1 MNGRDGRYDSGEDDA
16 DWLLSQLGSGRR
28 PDLEGRT
35 APNPP
40 VASAPQQPAEPVSP
54 PPMERP
60 RRRSEESLDWFSLA
74 EPADDTDAAT
84 RALPVV
90 GEPFQRRDDAQ
101 QPPAQPE
108 WDQQHAWEPQAPAW
122 NQPPAWD
129 DRRPPMP
136 PRAPQHP
143 GAQDRL
149 TSVEPPVGAPVPPAF
164 GGPPAP
170 PPGPV
175 TPPANFALTWGE
187 QQPVESEDDLR
198 AAFRRLSEPSSQGP
212 RDDRA
217 AAPAAEGHGLDHH
230 ADPDAGQPPFGGF
243 APPPVSRQ
251 SFTPVPPPP
260 AGQAFPPARTDFDDE
275 LWSALNE
282 EPQETDA
289 APQAWEPYGD
299 GRGYSDEQ
307 AYADASGQD
316 DRGYAEQDY
325 GDGPYADEPDARAGY
340 PAQGFPA
347 QGYADQGY
355 SEQGYSEQGF
365 AAQGR
370 EGDDGYAAP
379 GFGDG
384 ANPFEAYDRRFGDD
398 GSDDRRFDDAGLD
411 PRWFDGS
418 AVDGPPAR
426 TDGAAR
432 FFDQD
437 DRDEVR
443 WYADE
448 RTDER
453 DAAGSAASAGEGFE
467 GGERTDDEP
476 SPMARELAQTG
487 YFWNLTPDP
496 TAPDPKAQVDDDA
509 PGPRRRGQSG
519 SDAFA
524 GRDAQP
530 TDRDEFDD
538 PFLDRRTEDDR
549 SRPSDDADWWES
561 SSLDQD
567 ANDPY
572 GRRATVDDLDG
583 HGVVDDPEDPFGLGT
598 TPFRDDRRDDA
609 DPRFASGDTGEVPGD
624 PYRDEPYDAD
634 THRRDGSRGGEP
646 GTDTDGL
653 ASLFGGA
660 GFGLTGPTPIAG
672 GSAVPRTPVDD
683 PFGRDVDDR
692 FAGSDRDDRDPFGR
706 DPFGRDADPFGRHE
720 PAARERYDHHDH
732 YDRGDRNVRGVP
744 SSPRP
749 TREDD
754 DRAGR
759 SPVKLLAWIAGG
771 LAAVLLVVAGVSFTS
786 QLLGGG
792 GEPVADEAPA
802 EVAEPTAI
810 QPPGVHAWNQ
820 LFGGECL
827 EPFDGPWA
835 EEFTVVDCSAAHT
848 AQLVLRGEV
857 STDQAAPFPGEA
869 EIATQVGALCSAE
882 GVVNPDVAA
891 QAGDLQVAGSYPV
904 TEEQWLDGERTY
916 YCFVTRGSGE
926 PITGDARGPASTQ
939 G

>member
-28 PDLEGRT
+28 PDLEGRV

-40 VASAPQQPAEPVSP
+40 VAPAAPYPTEPVSP
-54 PPMERP
+54 PPTERP
-60 RRRSEESLDWFSLA
+60 RRRTEESLDWFSLA

-90 GEPFQRRDDAQ
+90 GEPIQRRDDAQ
-101 QPPAQPE
+101 EWAQPH
-108 WDQQHAWEPQAPAW
+108 DWEPQAPAW

-129 DRRPPMP
+129 DRRPPVP

-143 GAQDRL
+143 APPDRL

-175 TPPANFALTWGE
+175 TPTANFALTWGE

-198 AAFRRLSEPSSQGP
+198 AAFRRLAEPSSSQEP
-212 RDDRA
+212 EDHR
-217 AAPAAEGHGLDHH
+217 PAQYDAE
-230 ADPDAGQPPFGGF
+230 PPFDGF
-243 APPPVSRQ
+243 APPPVARQ
-251 SFTPVPPPP
+251 SFTPAVPPA

-282 EPQETDA
+282 EPQQADP
-289 APQAWEPYGD
+289 APQPWQPYDD

-316 DRGYAEQDY
+316 DQAYGRQHHADGADQWNGYAEQGNASQGY
-325 GDGPYADEPDARAGY
+325 DERGY
-340 PAQGFPA
+340 DE
-347 QGYADQGY
+347 QGYAVQGY
-355 SEQGYSEQGF
+355 PEQGYPEQGYEEQGYEDRDRDGDGHADPGF
-365 AAQGR
+365 AA
-370 EGDDGYAAP
+370 
-379 GFGDG
+379 G
-384 ANPFEAYDRRFGDD
+384 AHPFAGLDRRFGDD
-398 GSDDRRFDDAGLD
+398 GPDDRRFDEGGLD

-418 AVDGPPAR
+418 AVDDPTVP
-426 TDGAAR
+426 TDDAAR
-432 FFDQD
+432 MFEQD
-437 DRDEVR
+437 DRDAVR

-448 RTDER
+448 R
-453 DAAGSAASAGEGFE
+453 DAGGSAATSGDGFDD
-467 GGERTDDEP
+467 GVRADDE
-476 SPMARELAQTG
+476 SSDMARELAQTG

-496 TAPDPKAQVDDDA
+496 TAPDPKAQDDDA
-509 PGPRRRGQSG
+509 PGPRRRGQVG
-519 SDAFA
+519 PEAFS
-524 GRDAQP
+524 GRDAQV
-530 TDRDEFDD
+530 TDDGAGDRVPFDD
-538 PFLDRRTEDDR
+538 PFRDRAPAEDSPAASEEAPEWWETSSFDG
-549 SRPSDDADWWES
+549 DAD
-561 SSLDQD
+561 
-567 ANDPY
+567 DPY
-572 GRRATVDDLDG
+572 GRGTDDDGERRSEVDD
-583 HGVVDDPEDPFGLGT
+583 DPFGLGT
-598 TPFRDDRRDDA
+598 TPFRDDRGYD
-609 DPRFASGDTGEVPGD
+609 DPRFSSGDADQVVDD
-624 PYRDEPYDAD
+624 PYADERFRGDAP
-634 THRRDGSRGGEP
+634 RRDGDRSGEP
-646 GTDTDGL
+646 GTDADGL
-653 ASLFGGA
+653 SSLFAGA

-672 GSAVPRTPVDD
+672 GRTAARTPADD
-683 PFGRDVDDR
+683 PFGRDADDR
-692 FAGSDRDDRDPFGR
+692 FAAYDRDDVVGR
-706 DPFGRDADPFGRHE
+706 DPFGRDADPFGRDV
-720 PAARERYDHHDH
+720 PGARDRYDRD
-732 YDRGDRNVRGVP
+732 DRDLRGGS

-749 TREDD
+749 TQADD
-754 DRAGR
+754 DRGGR

-771 LAAVLLVVAGVSFTS
+771 LAAVLLVVAGVSFAS
-786 QLLGGG
+786 QLLGGSG

-802 EVAEPTAI
+802 AVAEPTAI

-827 EPFDGPWA
+827 EPFGGPWA
-835 EEFTVVDCSAAHT
+835 DEFTVVDCAAPHA

-857 STDQAAPFPGEA
+857 STDEAAPFPGEA

-882 GVVNPDVAA
+882 GVVSPDVAA

>member
-1 MNGRDGRYDSGEDDA
+1 MNGRDGRYDSGQDDA

-40 VASAPQQPAEPVSP
+40 VAPAPQQPVEPVSP

-60 RRRSEESLDWFSLA
+60 RRRTEESLDWFSLA

-90 GEPFQRRDDAQ
+90 GEPIQRNDEAQ
-101 QPPAQPE
+101 RPPAQPE
-108 WDQQHAWEPQAPAW
+108 WESWEQQAPAW
-122 NQPPAWD
+122 NQPPTWD
-129 DRRPPMP
+129 DRRPPVP

-143 GAQDRL
+143 TPQDRL

-164 GGPPAP
+164 GGPTAP

-198 AAFRRLSEPSSQGP
+198 AAFRRLSEPSTPES
-212 RDDRA
+212 RDDRDGTFGYEDD
-217 AAPAAEGHGLDHH
+217 PAGGYAEPEETQ
-230 ADPDAGQPPFGGF
+230 APFGGF
-243 APPPVSRQ
+243 SPPPVARQ
-251 SFTPVPPPP
+251 SFTPVPSP
-260 AGQAFPPARTDFDDE
+260 AGGPAFPPARTDFDDE

-282 EPQETDA
+282 EPQEADA
-289 APQAWEPYGD
+289 APQAWEQYDD

-307 AYADASGQD
+307 AYADSSGQD
-316 DRGYAEQDY
+316 DRSYGDQGYAE
-325 GDGPYADEPDARAGY
+325 GPYADEPAARGGY
-340 PAQGFPA
+340 AEQGYVGQGFPEQGFPE
-347 QGYADQGY
+347 QGYA
-355 SEQGYSEQGF
+355 EQGYPDRGYGQQDGDGDADGGF
-365 AAQGR
+365 AA
-370 EGDDGYAAP
+370 GD
-379 GFGDG
+379 
-384 ANPFEAYDRRFGDD
+384 NPFEAYDRRFGDD
-398 GSDDRRFDDAGLD
+398 GSDARGSDGGGLD

-418 AVDGPPAR
+418 GVDDAPAR
-426 TDGAAR
+426 SDDAAPSSDPSR
-432 FFDQD
+432 Y
-437 DRDEVR
+437 DRAG

-448 RTDER
+448 RQ
-453 DAAGSAASAGEGFE
+453 ASGSAASADGGF
-467 GGERTDDEP
+467 GFADDGDDDEP

-496 TAPDPKAQVDDDA
+496 TAPDPKAPADDAA
-509 PGPRRRGQSG
+509 PGPRRRGASG
-519 SDAFA
+519 SDPVA

-530 TDRDEFDD
+530 TDEGGDERSPFDD
-538 PFLDRRTEDDR
+538 PFDDPFAER
-549 SRPSDDADWWES
+549 APVDDGSRPSDDPRDWWET
-561 SSLDQD
+561 SSLDRGAD
-567 ANDPY
+567 DPY
-572 GRRATVDDLDG
+572 GRHDEVDDGD
-583 HGVVDDPEDPFGLGT
+583 DPFGLGT
-598 TPFRDDRRDDA
+598 TPFRDDREYDDRGYD
-609 DPRFASGDTGEVPGD
+609 DPRDPAGGADGFPGD
-624 PYRDEPYDAD
+624 PYGDERYGDDAP
-634 THRRDGSRGGEP
+634 RRDGGRSGEP

-653 ASLFGGA
+653 SSLFAGA
-660 GFGLTGPTPIAG
+660 GFGLTGPNPIADP
-672 GSAVPRTPVDD
+672 AAAARTPVDD
-683 PFGRDVDDR
+683 PFGRADDR
-692 FAGSDRDDRDPFGR
+692 FDGYERGDRDPFGR
-706 DPFGRDADPFGRHE
+706 DPFDRDADPFGL
-720 PAARERYDHHDH
+720 PAARDP
-732 YDRGDRNVRGVP
+732 YDRDDRNVGGA
-744 SSPRP
+744 SSAPRP
-749 TREDD
+749 TRQDDD
-754 DRAGR
+754 DRGGR

-771 LAAVLLVVAGVSFTS
+771 LAAVLLVVAGVSFAS

-792 GEPVADEAPA
+792 SEPVADEAPA
-802 EVAEPTAI
+802 EVAEPTAL

-835 EEFTVVDCSAAHT
+835 EEFTVVDCAAPHA

-857 STDQAAPFPGEA
+857 STDEAAPFPGEA

-904 TEEQWLDGERTY
+904 TEEQWQAGERTY